1 MANRLAQHPPV
12 LVKQIHYSRKRGMKV
27 SEYGKVRRSL
37 AVLLLPIVFV
47 LVLSAASQ
55 AKTVVTMT
63 GHEYTRQMFEQH
75 AAEYMELHPD
85 VQLEFLFVNTAT
97 DQGINKLL
105 TMTVG
110 DMMPD
115 VIHGFIGVTVGLL
128 NAGVMDPMPPQLAAE
143 AKAFFLPPVL
153 PSVTYNGQ
161 LYGVPTENQLY
172 ALGWNQRLFNEA
184 GVVANIKPGK
194 IYTKEP
200 AS

>member
-143 AKAFFLPPVL
+143 AKAFFLPPR
-153 PSVTYNGQ
+153 VT
-161 LYGVPTENQLY
+161 
-172 ALGWNQRLFNEA
+172 QRY
-184 GVVANIKPGK
+184 V
-194 IYTKEP
+194 
-200 AS
+200 